1 MQMRYKM
8 KIKVLKTETD
18 YENAMER
25 IEAIFDAKPNTPKGD
40 ELELLTLLIERYEE
54 EHYIIELP
62 HPVEAIKFR
71 MDQMGLKQ
79 KDIVD
84 CFGDKSKVSDVLNL
98 KRKLNLNYI
107 RNLHKK
113 LHIPL
118 DALVGDYE
126 TQNTLRG

>member
-1 MQMRYKM
+1 M
-8 KIKVLKTETD
+8 KIKVLKTEID

-40 ELELLTLLIERYEE
+40 EFELLSLLIEKYEE
-54 EHYIIELP
+54 EHYPIALP
-62 HPVEAIKFR
+62 HPIEAIKFR
-71 MDQMGLKQ
+71 MEQMGLKQ
-79 KDIVD
+79 KDLID

-107 RNLHKK
+107 RNLHQK

-118 DALVGDYE
+118 DALVEDYD
-126 TQNTLRG
+126 TKNGAMA

>member
-1 MQMRYKM
+1 M

-25 IEAIFDAKPNTPKGD
+25 IEAIFDAKPDTPKGD
-40 ELELLTLLIERYEE
+40 ELELLTLLVEKYEE
-54 EHYIIELP
+54 EHYPIELP
-62 HPVEAIKFR
+62 HPIEAIKFR

-113 LHIPL
+113 LYIPL
-118 DALVGDYE
+118 DALVEDYE
-126 TQNTLRG
+126 TQNTLRA

>member
-1 MQMRYKM
+1 MRYKM
-8 KIKVLKTETD
+8 KIKVLKTEID

-25 IEAIFDAKPNTPKGD
+25 IEAIFDAKPNTPEGD
-40 ELELLTLLIERYEE
+40 EFELLTLLIEKYEE
-54 EHYIIELP
+54 EHYPIALP
-62 HPVEAIKFR
+62 HPIEAIKFR

-79 KDIVD
+79 KDLVD

-107 RNLHKK
+107 RNLHQK

-118 DALVGDYE
+118 DALVGDYD
-126 TQNTLRG
+126 TNNGATA